1 MKTEIRMRPARFRWV
16 RMKTIKP
23 CKTWSLSLSRAK
35 PSNKNK
41 TLNRARLPVRA
52 HPKSVHTSTHRSLRA
67 TLKVAVSVAARLTRT
82 CM

>member
-35 PSNKNK
+35 PSNKN
-41 TLNRARLPVRA
+41 NPQPSSSARARA
-52 HPKSVHTSTHRSLRA
+52 PKERSHINPQVSTGYAQGRC
-67 TLKVAVSVAARLTRT
+67 VSRG
-82 CM
+82 